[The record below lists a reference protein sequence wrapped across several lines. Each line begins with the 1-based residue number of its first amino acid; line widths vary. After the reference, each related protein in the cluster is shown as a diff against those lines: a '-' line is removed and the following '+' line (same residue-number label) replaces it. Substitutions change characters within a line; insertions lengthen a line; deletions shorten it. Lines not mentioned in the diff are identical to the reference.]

1 MAYKFAINNRTWTI
15 EEVDKDWLL
24 KEYKKECENATY
36 CFGVTKYPI
45 QTIYINDELC
55 DEVKKQTLYHELMHC
70 YLWNYVHNFNEIGE
84 EAMCDISANSHDIIH
99 LIVRNYFKYLEEC
112 EMDKHFGEE

>member
-1 MAYKFAINNRTWTI
+1 MAYKFSINNRTWTI

-24 KEYKKECENATY
+24 EEYKKEYESATY
-36 CFGVTKYPI
+36 CFGLTKYPI
-45 QTIYINDELC
+45 QTIYINNELC
-55 DEVKKQTLYHELMHC
+55 DAVKKQTLYHELMHC

-99 LIVRNYFKYLEEC
+99 LIVRNYFKYLEGLGEG
-112 EMDKHFGEE
+112 DK

>member
-1 MAYKFAINNRTWTI
+1 MTYKFMVNNRTWTI

-45 QTIYINDELC
+45 QTIYINNELC

-70 YLWNYVHNFNEIGE
+70 YLWNYVHNFNEIDE

-99 LIVRNYFKYLEEC
+99 LIVRNYFKYLEGLGEG
-112 EMDKHFGEE
+112 DK